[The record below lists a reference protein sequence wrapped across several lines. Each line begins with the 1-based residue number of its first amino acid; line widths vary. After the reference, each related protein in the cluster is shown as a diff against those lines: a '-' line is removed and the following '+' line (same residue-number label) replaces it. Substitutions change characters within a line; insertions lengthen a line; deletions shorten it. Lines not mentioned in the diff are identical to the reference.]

1 MEFFRDTNIDFLG
14 KKWYFLIFSL
24 IFSVAGVL
32 SMAFWHGIPLGVDF
46 RGGTLVYV
54 KYAHTPDPSAIHTEI
69 ERAGLK
75 NARVQRYGQP
85 GNNEVLIALDI
96 QETSEQALDKGK
108 TQIIQ
113 ALESH
118 AAAGQAGPQQLQFVD
133 RRELSFGEGPAS
145 PRIGRRGQPALHR
158 DSSGIVDYRDKTKS
172 GVLGSIDELKSVA
185 DPAVVASLQESFF
198 VSDFGIRNVEIV
210 GPQVGQQL
218 RKQAI
223 LATLY
228 SLGGMLIYLGF
239 RFEWIYGVA
248 AVLTVFHDTLI
259 TVGAF
264 SLLNWEI
271 SLTVIAAILTLIGY
285 SNNDTIVVFDRIREN
300 IKLLRR
306 EKLADIVN
314 KSINQTLSRTILTAG
329 LTFLTVLALFLF
341 GGEVLH
347 GFSFALVIG
356 ILIGTYSS
364 IAIAAPILVAYQDW
378 RGGGAR
384 SRLPC
389 HCGRAAARRSR
400 RKKLRSESGPSGVKS
415 LTCPQRQEFAEGSS
429 ERAGAKR
436 MRSVSKFS

>member
-1 MEFFRDTNIDFLG
+1 VEFFRNTNIDFLG
-14 KKWYFLIFSL
+14 KKWYFLVFSL
-24 IFSVAGVL
+24 VFSVAGLL

-54 KYAHTPDPSAIHTEI
+54 KYAHTPDPSKIHDEVD
-69 ERAGLK
+69 RAGLK
-75 NARVQRYGQP
+75 NARVQRYGQA

-96 QETSEQALDKGK
+96 QETSEQDLSKGK
-108 TQIIQ
+108 DQIKQ
-113 ALESH
+113 ALEGSV
-118 AAAGQAGPQQLQFVD
+118 ASANAGKPDLNNASSIGLENYLLEKDPLH
-133 RRELSFGEGPAS
+133 LSSDADTRYTAIAQS
-145 PRIGRRGQPALHR
+145 
-158 DSSGIVDYRDKTKS
+158 IVDQRDKVKG
-172 GVLGSIDELKSVA
+172 GVLSSIDELNGVV
-185 DPAVVASLQESFF
+185 DPAVVASLKDGFF
-198 VSDFGIRNVEIV
+198 LSDFGIRNVEIV

-218 RKQAI
+218 RKQAL

-228 SLGGMLIYLGF
+228 SLAGMLVYLAL

-264 SLLNWEI
+264 SLLDREI

-306 EKLADIVN
+306 EKLSDIVN

-347 GFSFALVIG
+347 NFSLALVIG

-364 IAIAAPILVAYQDW
+364 IAIAAPILVAYQEW
-378 RGGGAR
+378 RTAR
-384 SRLPC
+384 GQKQIAMPVRV
-389 HCGRAAARRSR
+389 G
-400 RKKLRSESGPSGVKS
+400 K
-415 LTCPQRQEFAEGSS
+415 
-429 ERAGAKR
+429 
-436 MRSVSKFS
+436 